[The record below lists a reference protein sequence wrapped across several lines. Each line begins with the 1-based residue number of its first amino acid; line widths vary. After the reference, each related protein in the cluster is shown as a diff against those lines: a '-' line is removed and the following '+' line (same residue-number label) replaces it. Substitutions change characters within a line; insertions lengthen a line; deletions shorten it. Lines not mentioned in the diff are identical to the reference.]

1 MGTYRKPDLSIEE
14 IPVSKRTMAYYKRLI
29 KRQVYEA
36 VSLAFRRASAANG
49 QLSKTHLANRLGKDL
64 SWVSRELSAP
74 GKNWTLDT
82 VIELLVGMAIDPS
95 VLFTPLNNF
104 EAAISEPK
112 AAQLPEVPRHH
123 QAEPQ
128 HSPPELP
135 RVGRRERISPPFLAP
150 PPSSQSFVQQPF
162 QA

>member
-1 MGTYRKPDLSIEE
+1 MATYLRPDLRIDKV
-14 IPVSKRTMAYYKRLI
+14 PVPERTMAYYKRLI

-36 VSLAFRRASAANG
+36 VSLAFRRVSSANG

-82 VIELLVGMAIDPS
+82 VIELLVGMGIDPS
-95 VLFTPLNNF
+95 VMFAPLSKF
-104 EAAISEPK
+104 EAALSEPP

-135 RVGRRERISPPFLAP
+135 RRERISRRFMAP
-150 PPSSQSFVQQPF
+150 PSHSQSFVQQHF
-162 QA
+162 